1 MTERTQDRQTRRDVV
16 ADLLTTGILRT
27 LAGRVLEPSPE
38 VVGVPEDRRPMGATQ
53 AQRPAQRPNH
63 AEA

>member
-1 MTERTQDRQTRRDVV
+1 MTQDPERPHDRQTRRDVV

-27 LAGRVLEPSPE
+27 LAGRVINPSTQL
-38 VVGVPEDRRPMGATQ
+38 VVVPEDPRPRGASQ
-53 AQRPAQRPNH
+53 AQRPAH

>member
-1 MTERTQDRQTRRDVV
+1 MTQDPERPHDRQTRRDVV

-27 LAGRVLEPSPE
+27 LAGRVPKPSPE
-38 VVGVPEDRRPMGATQ
+38 VVAVPEDPRPRGAVQVQQ
-53 AQRPAQRPNH
+53 AAH